1 MNKDQDLLLCELQN
15 DKDILLSRLRM
26 ISLHLDDVLLLMNK
40 NESTQFLSIK
50 QTLIE
55 IKRIAEKDIPLWG
68 ITEGLSGT
76 IQS

>member
-55 IKRIAEKDIPLWG
+55 IKRIAEKDIPL
-68 ITEGLSGT
+68 
-76 IQS
+76 